1 MFQGVILLK
10 IRLFGSFSYLF
21 VVYYIYYV
29 INILP
34 FGEAWWGLYL
44 VGPLFS

>member
-1 MFQGVILLK
+1 MFQGVK
-10 IRLFGSFSYLF
+10 IFKMSFLAVF
-21 VVYYIYYV
+21 LICYV

-44 VGPLFS
+44 VEPLFS